1 MSLFDEVRNHKT
13 GRYELKANEEL
24 FTSHIGI
31 YADMKD
37 VYGFDKLNENE
48 QEYLTF
54 LYRNYNTTTSGF
66 AKKSDL
72 QGMFHTT
79 DRQLRAWN
87 ERIHALTHLVV
98 WSSTKY
104 GGTKIASNND
114 EIDQAIEDR
123 QSHVNGAIRNIMYM
137 SKNRDYDRLHSTVGY
152 YKKQADN
159 KPQGQMFMTFSQ
171 DEGGEIK
178 MVNHY
183 PNQSYQNLL
192 PHDERVKA
200 FMKVKHSM
208 REYLSLSKGKPLD
221 MKDVEYRL
229 KLKRLELEIN
239 EYLDEQAIA
248 ERKDND

>member
-1 MSLFDEVRNHKT
+1 M
-13 GRYELKANEEL
+13 
-24 FTSHIGI
+24 
-31 YADMKD
+31 
-37 VYGFDKLNENE
+37 
-48 QEYLTF
+48 
-54 LYRNYNTTTSGF
+54 
-66 AKKSDL
+66 
-72 QGMFHTT
+72 
-79 DRQLRAWN
+79 
-87 ERIHALTHLVV
+87 
-98 WSSTKY
+98 
-104 GGTKIASNND
+104 
-114 EIDQAIEDR
+114 
-123 QSHVNGAIRNIMYM
+123 NGAIRNIMYM

-171 DEGGEIK
+171 DDSGEIK

-200 FMKVKHSM
+200 FMKVKRSM

-221 MKDVEYRL
+221 MNDVEYQL

-248 ERKDND
+248 ERKRQ